1 MLSVVNLPFIMIV
14 IMLNVVILS
23 VVAPQLSRH
32 HIQNKLCLFCC
43 WGNKGSFPLARCDLM
58 SPKTKKKV
66 SSSMSDQK
74 IRPISGNVAKTVAK
88 IQIESPKELHLAAFE
103 C

>member
-1 MLSVVNLPFIMIV
+1 
-14 IMLNVVILS
+14 
-23 VVAPQLSRH
+23 
-32 HIQNKLCLFCC
+32 
-43 WGNKGSFPLARCDLM
+43 
-58 SPKTKKKV
+58 
-66 SSSMSDQK
+66 MSDQK